1 MHQTL
6 HAFYNNEKSFYTST
20 SSTYKHRIFFPPAR
34 KFFWVHCVHKL
45 PIFWHRA
52 RGLSCNQQ
60 SSAVIFPLFFF
71 FNHTRS
77 FVKGLLGFSLLHQ
90 TCKALSKTI
99 FRDSGLRSL
108 AIFDNLFYNRFL
120 GGKRKRTQQPQCSW
134 KRISLSSSRNTVW
147 KYEPAIYLFSVDKM
161 SHARFQMMLIYVLTA
176 EVIFQSS
183 FKE

>member
-1 MHQTL
+1 MRDPSTRLPQAHTNTE
-6 HAFYNNEKSFYTST
+6 YSFLQLESFFGCTVCTNCPSSGTEHEVRVATSKALQ
-20 SSTYKHRIFFPPAR
+20 SFF
-34 KFFWVHCVHKL
+34 H
-45 PIFWHRA
+45 
-52 RGLSCNQQ
+52 
-60 SSAVIFPLFFF
+60 FFF